1 MSVFTGKEIIEG
13 GIVSNLKSIT
23 EQVQPAGVDLTLDEV
38 ETFSSPLVLSEQ
50 STELAKVEKLNP
62 LEGKYSLK
70 PGAYKITY
78 SETVNIPN
86 DAIGLVFPRS
96 SLLRSGVMV
105 CTAVWDPGYRGKGSG
120 LLLVLNPSGAT
131 LLRGSR
137 LAQLIIIKTTRKPDF
152 TYRGKYQNEGIN
164 LSL

>member
-1 MSVFTGKEIIEG
+1 MSVLIGREIIEK

-38 ETFSSPLVLSEQ
+38 ETFSSPFVLSEK
-50 STELAKVEKLNP
+50 STELAKVEKLSP
-62 LEGKYSLK
+62 LEGKYELK

-78 SETVNIPN
+78 SETISIPS

-96 SLLRSGVMV
+96 SLLRSGITV

-120 LLLVLNPSGAT
+120 LLLILNPSGAI
-131 LLRGSR
+131 LWRGSR
-137 LAQLIIIKTTRKPDF
+137 LAQLIVIKTTKKPDF
-152 TYRGKYQNEGIN
+152 TYRGKYQNEGIT
-164 LSL
+164 